1 MAPGHS
7 FRISEHARAE
17 MARRNIDDSVLWA
30 VISEPEQIVPV
41 RPGRS
46 IYPSRIESDT
56 RLLRVVVDE
65 DRQPAIVV
73 TAYRTS
79 NLRKYWQTEP

>member
-46 IYPSRIESDT
+46 IYQSRIESHT

>member
-1 MAPGHS
+1 MALPDL
-7 FRISEHARAE
+7 FRISEHALLE
-17 MARRNIDDSVLWA
+17 MARRDIDASALWA
-30 VISEPEQIVPV
+30 VISEPEQIVPI

-46 IYPSRIESDT
+46 VYQSRIESGT
-56 RLLRVVVDE
+56 RLLRVVVDV

-79 NLRKYWQTEP
+79 NLRKYWQTEA

>member
-46 IYPSRIESDT
+46 IYQSRIESDT